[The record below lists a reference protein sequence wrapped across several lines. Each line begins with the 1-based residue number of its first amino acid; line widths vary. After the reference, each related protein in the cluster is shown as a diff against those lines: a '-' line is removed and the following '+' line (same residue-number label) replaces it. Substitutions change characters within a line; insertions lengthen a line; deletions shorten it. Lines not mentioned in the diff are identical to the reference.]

1 MYLYTARDTIKYMN
15 KEELLQTP
23 IDRLGFSTNFCRACD
38 SMHFSTLND
47 ITSILP
53 ERLINKEGFSYSWLG
68 ELSAYLDKKGLLHL
82 LQRP

>member
-1 MYLYTARDTIKYMN
+1 MCHVTKNME

-23 IDRLGFSTNFCRACD
+23 IDKLGFSTEFCKA
-38 SMHFSTLND
+38 SSLMHFSTLKD
-47 ITSILP
+47 ITSLLP
-53 ERLINKEGFSYSWLG
+53 QELINKEGFSYNWLG

>member
-1 MYLYTARDTIKYMN
+1 ME

-23 IDRLGFSTNFCRACD
+23 IGKLDFSPDFCRACD
-38 SMHFSTLND
+38 SMHFNTLND

-68 ELSAYLDKKGLLHL
+68 ELSAYLDKRGLLHL
-82 LQRP
+82 LQQP

>member
-1 MYLYTARDTIKYMN
+1 ME

-23 IDRLGFSTNFCRACD
+23 IDKLGFSTEFCKACR
-38 SMHFSTLND
+38 SMHFSTLKD

-53 ERLINKEGFSYSWLG
+53 ERLIKKEGFSYNWLG
-68 ELSAYLDKKGLLHL
+68 ELSKYLDKRGLLHL